1 MSSTSSNLPNIPSL
15 SANQTKFFLDQGYT
29 IGLIKSLLKL
39 KSSYFQ
45 RCWILD
51 NGSNM
56 AVKDS
61 HRLLIRQ
68 QNHTSGSIDKIDGVS
83 RWMELMDC
91 VGTQLWIS
99 INLNVSIRFAVSLV

>member
-1 MSSTSSNLPNIPSL
+1 MASLPNIPHL
-15 SANQTKFFLDQGYT
+15 SPNQTKFFLDQGYT
-29 IGLIKSLLKL
+29 TGLIKSLLKL
-39 KSSYFQ
+39 KSSNFQ

-68 QNHTSGSIDKIDGVS
+68 QNQTSGSIDKVDGVR
-83 RWMELMDC
+83 RWTELMDC
-91 VGTQLWIS
+91 VGTQLWTS
-99 INLNVSIRFAVSLV
+99 TNLNVSMRFAVS